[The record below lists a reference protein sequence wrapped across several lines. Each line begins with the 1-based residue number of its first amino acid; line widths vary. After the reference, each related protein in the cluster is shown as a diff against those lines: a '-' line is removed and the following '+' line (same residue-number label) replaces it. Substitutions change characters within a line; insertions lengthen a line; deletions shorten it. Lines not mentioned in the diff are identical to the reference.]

1 MNFQHFLNVGEVYM
15 KIFQRVDDVKSDFC
29 TFPRSFEKYRW
40 YKPILVAV
48 LTFIFYFI
56 LSILCDVLFGIFFPE
71 LFSSS
76 LLYNPNSSPGLE
88 TVEGIYTSINI
99 AIIIPSFFISSMVV
113 RDRPFSSYLSSRG
126 GWNWEIFVK
135 SSVIA
140 LIAYGII
147 TLVEFLIFGVEFDNK
162 FTILTLL
169 AMIIVTLFQSFAE
182 ELMCRGFLMQTLGSW
197 FRIPVVAI
205 ILQALFFTVI
215 HSYNI
220 MGLVDVLFSGLCYGV
235 IAWYC
240 DGLEVSS
247 ALHSVHNIIVFLTA
261 GLTATELSNNITFE
275 GSLEGILISLAA
287 IAAIFLIDRKY
298 NWIGLKRDNSVS
310 E

>member
-1 MNFQHFLNVGEVYM
+1 M
-15 KIFQRVDDVKSDFC
+15 KIFQKVVDVKSDFC
-29 TFPRSFEKYRW
+29 TFPRSFEKYKW
-40 YKPILVAV
+40 YKPLIVAA
-48 LTFIFYFI
+48 LTFILYII

-76 LLYNPNSSPGLE
+76 LLYDPNSSPGLE

-99 AIIIPSFFISSMVV
+99 AFMIPSFFISSKIV

-126 GWNWEIFVK
+126 GWNWEIFAK
-135 SSVIA
+135 SLLVA
-140 LIAYGII
+140 LVAYGII

-162 FTILTLL
+162 FTILTFL
-169 AMIIVTLFQSFAE
+169 AMVIVTLFQSFAE

-197 FRIPVVAI
+197 FKIPIVAI
-205 ILQALFFTVI
+205 VLQAVFFTVI
-215 HSYNI
+215 HSYNLI
-220 MGLVDVLFSGLCYGV
+220 GLADVLFSGLCYGV

-247 ALHSVHNIIVFLTA
+247 ALHSVNNIIVFLTA
-261 GLTATELSNNITFE
+261 GLTATELSNNITIE
-275 GSLEGILISLAA
+275 GSLEGILITLVA

-298 NWIGLKRDNSVS
+298 NWIGLKRNNSVD
-310 E
+310 

>member
-1 MNFQHFLNVGEVYM
+1 M
-15 KIFQRVDDVKSDFC
+15 KIFQKVVDVKSDFC
-29 TFPRSFEKYRW
+29 TFPRSFEKYKW
-40 YKPILVAV
+40 YKPLIVAA
-48 LTFIFYFI
+48 LTFILYII

-76 LLYNPNSSPGLE
+76 LLYDPNSSSGLE

-99 AIIIPSFFISSMVV
+99 ALMIPSFFISSKIV

-126 GWNWEIFVK
+126 GWNWEIFAK
-135 SSVIA
+135 SLLVA
-140 LIAYGII
+140 LVAYGII

-162 FTILTLL
+162 FTILTFL
-169 AMIIVTLFQSFAE
+169 AMVIVTLFQSFAE

-197 FRIPVVAI
+197 FKIPVVAI
-205 ILQALFFTVI
+205 VLQAVFFTVI
-215 HSYNI
+215 HSYNLI
-220 MGLVDVLFSGLCYGV
+220 GLADVLFSGLCYGV

-247 ALHSVHNIIVFLTA
+247 ALHSVNNIIVFLTA
-261 GLTATELSNNITFE
+261 GLTATELSNNITIE
-275 GSLEGILISLAA
+275 GSLEGILITLVA

-298 NWIGLKRDNSVS
+298 NWIGLKRNNSVD

>member
-1 MNFQHFLNVGEVYM
+1 M
-15 KIFQRVDDVKSDFC
+15 KIFQKVVDVKSDFC
-29 TFPRSFEKYRW
+29 TFPRSFEKYKW
-40 YKPILVAV
+40 YKPLIVAA
-48 LTFIFYFI
+48 LTFILYII

-71 LFSSS
+71 LFSNS
-76 LLYNPNSSPGLE
+76 LLYDPNSSPGLE

-99 AIIIPSFFISSMVV
+99 ALMIPSFFISSKIV

-126 GWNWEIFVK
+126 GWNWEIFAK
-135 SSVIA
+135 SLLVA
-140 LIAYGII
+140 LVAYGII

-162 FTILTLL
+162 FTILTFL
-169 AMIIVTLFQSFAE
+169 AMVIVTLFQSFAE

-197 FRIPVVAI
+197 FKIPVVAI
-205 ILQALFFTVI
+205 VLQAVFFTVI
-215 HSYNI
+215 HSYNLI
-220 MGLVDVLFSGLCYGV
+220 GLADVLFSGLCYGV

-247 ALHSVHNIIVFLTA
+247 ALHSVNNIIVFLTA
-261 GLTATELSNNITFE
+261 GLTATELSNNITIE
-275 GSLEGILISLAA
+275 GSLEGILITLVA

-298 NWIGLKRDNSVS
+298 NWIGLKRNNSVD

>member
-1 MNFQHFLNVGEVYM
+1 M
-15 KIFQRVDDVKSDFC
+15 KIFQKVVDVKSDFC
-29 TFPRSFEKYRW
+29 TFPRSFEKYKW
-40 YKPILVAV
+40 YKPLIVAA
-48 LTFIFYFI
+48 LTFILYII

-76 LLYNPNSSPGLE
+76 LLYDPNSSPDLE

-99 AIIIPSFFISSMVV
+99 ALMIPSFFISSKIV

-126 GWNWEIFVK
+126 GWNWEIFAK
-135 SSVIA
+135 SLLVA
-140 LIAYGII
+140 LVAYGII

-162 FTILTLL
+162 FTILTFL
-169 AMIIVTLFQSFAE
+169 AMVIVTLFQSFAE

-197 FRIPVVAI
+197 FKIPVVAI
-205 ILQALFFTVI
+205 VLQAVFFTVI
-215 HSYNI
+215 HSYNLI
-220 MGLVDVLFSGLCYGV
+220 GLADVLFSGLCYGV

-247 ALHSVHNIIVFLTA
+247 ALHSVNNIIVFLTA
-261 GLTATELSNNITFE
+261 GLTATELSNNITIE
-275 GSLEGILISLAA
+275 GSLEGILITLVA

-298 NWIGLKRDNSVS
+298 NWIGLKRNNSVD
-310 E
+310 

>member
-1 MNFQHFLNVGEVYM
+1 M
-15 KIFQRVDDVKSDFC
+15 KIFQKVVDVKSDFC
-29 TFPRSFEKYRW
+29 TFLRSFEKYKW
-40 YKPILVAV
+40 YKPLIVAA
-48 LTFIFYFI
+48 LTFILYII

-76 LLYNPNSSPGLE
+76 LLHDPNSSPGLE

-99 AIIIPSFFISSMVV
+99 ALMIPSFFISSKIV

-126 GWNWEIFVK
+126 GWNWEIFAK
-135 SSVIA
+135 SLLVA
-140 LIAYGII
+140 LFAYGII

-162 FTILTLL
+162 FTILTFL
-169 AMIIVTLFQSFAE
+169 AMVIVTLFQSFAE

-197 FRIPVVAI
+197 FKIPVVAI
-205 ILQALFFTVI
+205 VLQAVFFTVI
-215 HSYNI
+215 HSYNLI
-220 MGLVDVLFSGLCYGV
+220 GLADVLFSGLCYGV

-247 ALHSVHNIIVFLTA
+247 ALHSVNNIIVFLTA
-261 GLTATELSNNITFE
+261 GLTATELSNNITIE
-275 GSLEGILISLAA
+275 GSLEGILITFVA

-298 NWIGLKRDNSVS
+298 NWIGLKRNNSVD
-310 E
+310 

>member
-40 YKPILVAV
+40 YKPILVVV

-215 HSYNI
+215 HSYN
-220 MGLVDVLFSGLCYGV
+220 
-235 IAWYC
+235 
-240 DGLEVSS
+240 
-247 ALHSVHNIIVFLTA
+247 
-261 GLTATELSNNITFE
+261 
-275 GSLEGILISLAA
+275 GSC
-287 IAAIFLIDRKY
+287 
-298 NWIGLKRDNSVS
+298 
-310 E
+310 

>member
-1 MNFQHFLNVGEVYM
+1 M
-15 KIFQRVDDVKSDFC
+15 KIFQKVVDVKSDFC
-29 TFPRSFEKYRW
+29 TFPRSYEKYKW
-40 YKPILVAV
+40 YKPLIVAA
-48 LTFIFYFI
+48 LTFILYII

-71 LFSSS
+71 LFSNS
-76 LLYNPNSSPGLE
+76 LLYDPNSSPGLE

-99 AIIIPSFFISSMVV
+99 ALMIPSFFISSKIV

-126 GWNWEIFVK
+126 GWNWEIFAK
-135 SSVIA
+135 SLLVA
-140 LIAYGII
+140 LVAYGII

-162 FTILTLL
+162 FTILTFL
-169 AMIIVTLFQSFAE
+169 AMVIVTLFQSFAE

-197 FRIPVVAI
+197 FKIPVVAI
-205 ILQALFFTVI
+205 VLQAVFFTVI
-215 HSYNI
+215 HSYNLI
-220 MGLVDVLFSGLCYGV
+220 GLADVLFSGLCYGV

-247 ALHSVHNIIVFLTA
+247 ALHSVNNIIVFLTA
-261 GLTATELSNNITFE
+261 GLTATELSNNITIE
-275 GSLEGILISLAA
+275 GSLEGILITLVA

-298 NWIGLKRDNSVS
+298 NWIGLKRNNSVD

>member
-1 MNFQHFLNVGEVYM
+1 M
-15 KIFQRVDDVKSDFC
+15 KIFQKVVDVKSDFC
-29 TFPRSFEKYRW
+29 TFPRSFEKYKW
-40 YKPILVAV
+40 YKPLIVAA
-48 LTFIFYFI
+48 LTFILYII

-71 LFSSS
+71 LFSNS
-76 LLYNPNSSPGLE
+76 LLYDPNSSPGLE

-99 AIIIPSFFISSMVV
+99 ALMIPSFFISSKIV

-126 GWNWEIFVK
+126 GWNWEIFAK
-135 SSVIA
+135 SLLVA
-140 LIAYGII
+140 LVAYGII

-162 FTILTLL
+162 FTILTFL
-169 AMIIVTLFQSFAE
+169 AMVIVTLFQSFAE

-197 FRIPVVAI
+197 FKIPVVAI
-205 ILQALFFTVI
+205 VLQAVFFTVI
-215 HSYNI
+215 HSYNFI
-220 MGLVDVLFSGLCYGV
+220 GLADVLFSGLCYGV

-247 ALHSVHNIIVFLTA
+247 ALHSVNNIIVFLTA
-261 GLTATELSNNITFE
+261 GLTATELSNNITIE
-275 GSLEGILISLAA
+275 GSLEGILITLVA

-298 NWIGLKRDNSVS
+298 NWIGLKRNNSVD

>member
-1 MNFQHFLNVGEVYM
+1 M
-15 KIFQRVDDVKSDFC
+15 KIFQKVVDVKSDFC
-29 TFPRSFEKYRW
+29 TFPRSFEKYKW
-40 YKPILVAV
+40 YKPLIVAA
-48 LTFIFYFI
+48 LTFILYII

-76 LLYNPNSSPGLE
+76 LLYDPNSSPGLE

-99 AIIIPSFFISSMVV
+99 ALMIPSFFISSKIV

-126 GWNWEIFVK
+126 GWNWEIFAK
-135 SSVIA
+135 SLLVA
-140 LIAYGII
+140 LVAYGII

-162 FTILTLL
+162 FTILTFL
-169 AMIIVTLFQSFAE
+169 AMVIVTLFQSFAE

-197 FRIPVVAI
+197 FKIPVVAI
-205 ILQALFFTVI
+205 VLQAVFFTVI
-215 HSYNI
+215 HSYNLI
-220 MGLVDVLFSGLCYGV
+220 GLADVLFSGLCYGV

-247 ALHSVHNIIVFLTA
+247 ALHSVNNIIVFLTA
-261 GLTATELSNNITFE
+261 GLTATELSNNITIE
-275 GSLEGILISLAA
+275 GSLEGILITLVA

-298 NWIGLKRDNSVS
+298 NWIGLKRNNSVD
-310 E
+310 

>member
-1 MNFQHFLNVGEVYM
+1 M
-15 KIFQRVDDVKSDFC
+15 KIFQKVVDVKSDFC
-29 TFPRSFEKYRW
+29 TFPRSFEKYKW
-40 YKPILVAV
+40 YKPLIVAA
-48 LTFIFYFI
+48 LTFILYII

-76 LLYNPNSSPGLE
+76 LLYDPNSSPGLE

-99 AIIIPSFFISSMVV
+99 ALMIPSFFISSKIV

-126 GWNWEIFVK
+126 GWNWEIFAK
-135 SSVIA
+135 SLLVA
-140 LIAYGII
+140 LVTYGII

-162 FTILTLL
+162 FTILTFL
-169 AMIIVTLFQSFAE
+169 AMVIVTLFQSFAE

-197 FRIPVVAI
+197 FKIPVVAI
-205 ILQALFFTVI
+205 VLQAVFFTVI
-215 HSYNI
+215 HSYNLI
-220 MGLVDVLFSGLCYGV
+220 GLADVLFSGLCYGV

-247 ALHSVHNIIVFLTA
+247 ALHSVNNIIVFLTA
-261 GLTATELSNNITFE
+261 GLTATELSNNITIE
-275 GSLEGILISLAA
+275 GSLEGILITLVA

-298 NWIGLKRDNSVS
+298 NWIGLKRNNSVD
-310 E
+310 

>member
-1 MNFQHFLNVGEVYM
+1 M
-15 KIFQRVDDVKSDFC
+15 KIFQKVVDVKSDFC
-29 TFPRSFEKYRW
+29 TFPRSFEKYKW
-40 YKPILVAV
+40 YKPLIVAA
-48 LTFIFYFI
+48 LTFILYII

-76 LLYNPNSSPGLE
+76 LLYDPNSSPGLE

-99 AIIIPSFFISSMVV
+99 ALMIPSFFISSKIV

-126 GWNWEIFVK
+126 GWNWEIFAK
-135 SSVIA
+135 SLLVA
-140 LIAYGII
+140 LVAYGII

-162 FTILTLL
+162 FTILTFL
-169 AMIIVTLFQSFAE
+169 AMVIVTLFQSFAE

-197 FRIPVVAI
+197 FKIPVVAI
-205 ILQALFFTVI
+205 VLQAVFFTVI
-215 HSYNI
+215 HSYNLI
-220 MGLVDVLFSGLCYGV
+220 GLADVLFSGLCYGV

-247 ALHSVHNIIVFLTA
+247 ALHSVNNIIVFLTA
-261 GLTATELSNNITFE
+261 GLTATELSNNITIE
-275 GSLEGILISLAA
+275 GSLEGILITLVA

-298 NWIGLKRDNSVS
+298 NWIGLKRNNSVD

>member
-1 MNFQHFLNVGEVYM
+1 M
-15 KIFQRVDDVKSDFC
+15 KKLQKVVDVKSDFC
-29 TFPRSFEKYRW
+29 TFPRSFEKYKW
-40 YKPILVAV
+40 YKPLIVAA
-48 LTFIFYFI
+48 LTFILYII

-76 LLYNPNSSPGLE
+76 LLYDPNSSPGLE

-99 AIIIPSFFISSMVV
+99 ALMIPSFFISSKIV

-126 GWNWEIFVK
+126 GWNWEIFAK
-135 SSVIA
+135 SLLVA
-140 LIAYGII
+140 LVAYGII

-162 FTILTLL
+162 FTILTFL
-169 AMIIVTLFQSFAE
+169 AMVIVTLFQSFAE

-197 FRIPVVAI
+197 FKIPVVAI
-205 ILQALFFTVI
+205 VLQAVFFTVI
-215 HSYNI
+215 HSYNLI
-220 MGLVDVLFSGLCYGV
+220 GLADVLFSGLCYGV

-247 ALHSVHNIIVFLTA
+247 ALHSVNNIIVFLTA
-261 GLTATELSNNITFE
+261 GLTATELSNNITIE
-275 GSLEGILISLAA
+275 GSLEGILITLVA

-298 NWIGLKRDNSVS
+298 NWIGLKRNNSVD

>member
-1 MNFQHFLNVGEVYM
+1 M
-15 KIFQRVDDVKSDFC
+15 KIFQKVVDVKSDFC
-29 TFPRSFEKYRW
+29 TFPRSFEKYKW
-40 YKPILVAV
+40 YKPLIVAA
-48 LTFIFYFI
+48 LTFILYII

-76 LLYNPNSSPGLE
+76 LLYDPNSSPGLE

-99 AIIIPSFFISSMVV
+99 ALMIPSFFISSKIV

-126 GWNWEIFVK
+126 GWNWEIFAK
-135 SSVIA
+135 SLLVA
-140 LIAYGII
+140 LVAYGII

-162 FTILTLL
+162 FTILTFL
-169 AMIIVTLFQSFAE
+169 AMVIVTLLQSFAE

-197 FRIPVVAI
+197 FKIPVVAI
-205 ILQALFFTVI
+205 VLQAVFFTVI
-215 HSYNI
+215 HSYNLI
-220 MGLVDVLFSGLCYGV
+220 GLADVLFSGLCYGV

-247 ALHSVHNIIVFLTA
+247 VLHSVNNIIVFLTA
-261 GLTATELSNNITFE
+261 GLTATELSNNITIE
-275 GSLEGILISLAA
+275 GSLEGILITLVA

-298 NWIGLKRDNSVS
+298 NWIGLKRNNSVD
-310 E
+310 

>member
-1 MNFQHFLNVGEVYM
+1 M
-15 KIFQRVDDVKSDFC
+15 KIFQKVVDVKSDFC
-29 TFPRSFEKYRW
+29 TFPRSFEKYKW
-40 YKPILVAV
+40 YKPLIVAA
-48 LTFIFYFI
+48 LTFILYII

-76 LLYNPNSSPGLE
+76 LLYDPNSSPGLE

-99 AIIIPSFFISSMVV
+99 ALMIPSFFISSKIV

-126 GWNWEIFVK
+126 GWNWEIFAK
-135 SSVIA
+135 SLLVA
-140 LIAYGII
+140 LVAYGII

-162 FTILTLL
+162 FTILTFW
-169 AMIIVTLFQSFAE
+169 AMVIVTLFQSFAE

-197 FRIPVVAI
+197 FKIPVVAI
-205 ILQALFFTVI
+205 VLQAVFFTVI
-215 HSYNI
+215 HSYNLI
-220 MGLVDVLFSGLCYGV
+220 GLADVLFSGLCYGV

-247 ALHSVHNIIVFLTA
+247 ALHSVNNIIVFLTA
-261 GLTATELSNNITFE
+261 GLTATELSNNITIE
-275 GSLEGILISLAA
+275 GSLEGILITLVA

-298 NWIGLKRDNSVS
+298 NWIGLKRNNSVD